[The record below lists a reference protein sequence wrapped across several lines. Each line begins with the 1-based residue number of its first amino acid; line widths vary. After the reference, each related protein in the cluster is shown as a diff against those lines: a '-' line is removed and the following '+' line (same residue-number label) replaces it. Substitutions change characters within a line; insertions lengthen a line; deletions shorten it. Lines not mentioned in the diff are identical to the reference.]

1 MMHALVIGGTRF
13 IGRHTV
19 NELLDHNYTV
29 TIFNRGEHDNPFA
42 DNEDVQHIEGD
53 RTNDSAL
60 ELAATRCDPSIV
72 IDCVAYYPRD
82 VRAATEIFA
91 DVDAYVYI
99 SSGDAYATEEIPKRE
114 QDTQLKSCTTEQ
126 ATDDSNE
133 TYGNRK
139 AEGDRAVFNAAKRG
153 VNAMSV
159 RPCIVYGPYD
169 YTERFDY
176 WIDRVRTYDRI
187 IVPGDGLNI
196 WHTVFAEDVAK
207 ALRVVAE
214 NGQPGEAYNV
224 GDRKIITLE
233 EMLAEIATAADTTV
247 DVVGVSERELSIGD
261 LSADDFVLYR
271 DYPHILE
278 TAKLSQIG
286 WDSTEKSTAI
296 QKTVD
301 EHINSERNGN
311 EYDPG
316 RDAEERILNVL
327 ETI

>member
-1 MMHALVIGGTRF
+1 
-13 IGRHTV
+13 
-19 NELLDHNYTV
+19 
-29 TIFNRGEHDNPFA
+29 
-42 DNEDVQHIEGD
+42 
-53 RTNDSAL
+53 
-60 ELAATRCDPSIV
+60 
-72 IDCVAYYPRD
+72 
-82 VRAATEIFA
+82 
-91 DVDAYVYI
+91 
-99 SSGDAYATEEIPKRE
+99 
-114 QDTQLKSCTTEQ
+114 
-126 ATDDSNE
+126 
-133 TYGNRK
+133 
-139 AEGDRAVFNAAKRG
+139 
-153 VNAMSV
+153 V

-196 WHTVFAEDVAK
+196 WHTVFVEDVAK

-214 NGQPGEAYNV
+214 NGHPGEAYNV
-224 GDRKIITLE
+224 GDRKLVTLE
-233 EMLAEIATAADTTV
+233 EMLSKIAVAADTTI
-247 DVVGVSERELSIGD
+247 DVIGVSERELSIGD

-271 DYPHILE
+271 KYPHILD

-301 EHINSERNGN
+301 EHIESQRDGN
-311 EYDPG
+311 EYDFG